1 MAASE
6 GFEFEV
12 YVRPGT
18 RRPSI
23 GGTHDDVLV
32 VATSARPIDGQAN
45 DAVQQAISTAF
56 GVRPSTVSIIRGGT
70 ARRKRIR
77 IESPASNC
85 ADLASRL
92 ESLRADQPQ

>member
-1 MAASE
+1 MVGSD

-23 GGTHDDVLV
+23 GGTHDNVLV

-45 DAVQQAISTAF
+45 DAVQQAVADAF
-56 GVRPSTVSIIRGGT
+56 AVRVSAVSIVRGGA

-77 IESPASNC
+77 IDVEASSH
-85 ADLASRL
+85 ADLAARL
-92 ESLRADQPQ
+92 HSLQVDDLR

>member
-1 MAASE
+1 MSD

-12 YVRPGT
+12 YVRPGS

-32 VATSARPIDGQAN
+32 VATAARPIDGQAN
-45 DAVQQAISTAF
+45 DAVQRSIAEAF
-56 GVRPSTVSIIRGGT
+56 AVRASAVSIIRGTT

-77 IESPASNC
+77 IVAEHDDLT
-85 ADLASRL
+85 DLATRL
-92 ESLRADQPQ
+92 NELRVDQPQ